1 MHAYFCVHV
10 DIHIFAH
17 WAAYLCKVE
26 ATYRGSSFLFKTV
39 ENNNNN
45 EVVQETSL
53 VTLLLAPL

>member
-1 MHAYFCVHV
+1 MYIHV